1 MAGGIVSKD
10 PKNKFLLAKQYSPE
24 YQQNISPSKN
34 GSAPPRPESRPK
46 FSLSGVLGLNQTVE
60 LNRPSDKPKEILFFK
75 NHLVE
80 EQKTLFDTHQAELQ
94 REISAL
100 RQEIQQLIKQ
110 SAKLDQKVEI
120 AAIQPIIE
128 INTYQ
133 VNFLKRLRILVSNFR
148 RNVSE
153 AGCWLDVLKK
163 RKTKKN
169 AFWGNVKNKKK
180 GGDQLLFS
188 NESSLARSAN

>member
-1 MAGGIVSKD
+1 MAGGVVSKD
-10 PKNKFLLAKQYSPE
+10 PKNKYLLAKQYSPE

-34 GSAPPRPESRPK
+34 GVAPARPESRPK
-46 FSLSGVLGLNQTVE
+46 FSLSGILGLNQTVE
-60 LNRPSDKPKEILFFK
+60 LHRQSEKPPEIVFFK

-94 REISAL
+94 REVASL

-110 SAKLDQKVEI
+110 SSKLDQKVEI
-120 AAIQPIIE
+120 AAIQPIVE
-128 INTYQ
+128 VNSYQ
-133 VNFLKRLRILVSNFR
+133 ISFLRRLRILISNFR

-163 RKTKKN
+163 RKNKKN
-169 AFWGNVKNKKK
+169 AFWGNVKNKKT
-180 GGDQLLFS
+180 GGEQLLFS